1 MDIVYSYSDG
11 TFISFTS
18 EEWIC
23 LVYTAKNSLLIF
35 ALSIGVTLQLSILLW
50 LGIHTKYL
58 QKRSW
63 LTFWGLPHVDTLQ
76 NALLWLLNR

>member
-1 MDIVYSYSDG
+1 M
-11 TFISFTS
+11 F
-18 EEWIC
+18 
-23 LVYTAKNSLLIF
+23 SLYCQKLLTNIR
-35 ALSIGVTLQLSILLW
+35 SINRVTLQLSILLW
-50 LGIHTKYL
+50 SGIHTKYL